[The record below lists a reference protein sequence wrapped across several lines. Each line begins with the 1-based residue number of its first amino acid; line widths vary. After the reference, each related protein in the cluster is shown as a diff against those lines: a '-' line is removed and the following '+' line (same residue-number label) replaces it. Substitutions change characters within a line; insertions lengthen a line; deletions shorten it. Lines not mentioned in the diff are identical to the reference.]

1 MTRRISKQP
10 TKHELMTAVWDDLGR
25 PMVGAAELRKIQRS
39 LRAQFGEGAVES
51 PAAIAR
57 VLADEGAELRHP
69 EVIEFDARWRHKK
82 IDKEVKRLGGLEAF
96 AVEKPLRL
104 QQAEGFILKL
114 EALRK
119 EIGLAGNAADM
130 QSARKLA
137 VAARQRA
144 DSIARDPAHS
154 PAIRNEQAEITE
166 WIAVWL
172 QTPSLFGEW
181 LELRR
186 RSADFREKFSEVDFG
201 VRRQT

>member
-1 MTRRISKQP
+1 
-10 TKHELMTAVWDDLGR
+10 
-25 PMVGAAELRKIQRS
+25 
-39 LRAQFGEGAVES
+39 
-51 PAAIAR
+51 

-69 EVIEFDARWRHKK
+69 EVIEFDARWRQKK
-82 IDKEVKRLGGLEAF
+82 IDRESKKLGGLEAF

-104 QQAEGFILKL
+104 QQAEEFILKL

-119 EIGLAGNAADM
+119 EIELAGNRADA
-130 QSARKLA
+130 QSALKLA
-137 VAARQRA
+137 LAARQCA

-154 PAIRNEQAEITE
+154 PAIRNEQAEIAE

-186 RSADFREKFSEVDFG
+186 RSADFREKFSEVEFG
-201 VRRQT
+201 ARRQT